1 MALVNQNGSL
11 VVRGG
16 ALGTGQ
22 DCCCE
27 QCCGCVPCR
36 TIDTSDYI
44 YYYTCTGFN
53 GCEQI
58 FGPAPAPDGS
68 HETLEECQ
76 QFCDFLGV
84 VCEDW
89 DYYENTYYEC
99 KGPIWGLPGSQQ
111 GPLTCEDCTREC
123 CTVSIVGCFGGG
135 ANGSIVADDDGFGA
149 SGTITEVLL
158 TRPGAGFAKLGRVEP
173 TLTISGADA
182 TFQLSPK
189 TGTCGLP
196 CWTIDSI
203 FIPPDSPIAMS
214 YSEGSHRIYPGG
226 PGVIWEEAAHVIMT
240 VERIAPDVT
249 VYVNDDGQGSGAV
262 LTPTLTEFISQ
273 DAGGGSPES
282 NTVGQRFWKVSAIAI
297 TNGGSGYEAF
307 DFNEFQGDFLRADV
321 TSPNSRRSPRFSF
334 FGTVDSVDENGAIT
348 AVSVYEIPGWIPGTS
363 TEPVLAGAFYRKR
376 VTGAIIQCGCGG
388 CYYSEDPELPPH
400 VSAVTVSITCR
411 DVINGSGAVINA
423 VVDDDTASET
433 FGQITELVLVNGGN
447 GYEDGCEDNPLP

>member
-1 MALVNQNGSL
+1 MAI
-11 VVRGG
+11 VRSDGKIVSKDG

-27 QCCGCVPCR
+27 QCCGCVPCK
-36 TIDTSDYI
+36 TLTDYI

-58 FGPAPAPDGS
+58 FGPAPAPGGS
-68 HETLEECQ
+68 YETLEECQ

-89 DYYENTYYEC
+89 NYYENTYYEC

-158 TRPGAGFAKLGRVEP
+158 TRPGAGYAKLGRAEP
-173 TLTISGADA
+173 TLVISGADA

-189 TGTCGLP
+189 TGSCNLP
-196 CWTIDSI
+196 CWTIVSI
-203 FIPPDSPIAMS
+203 SIPPDSPIRLL

-226 PGVIWEEAAHVIMT
+226 PGVIWEEAAHVIMNVETIPPTLT
-240 VERIAPDVT
+240 VEVF
-249 VYVNDDGQGSGAV
+249 NGSSGSGAV
-262 LTPTLTEFISQ
+262 LTPTLTEFISE
-273 DAGGGSPES
+273 DTGGVGGAGS
-282 NTVGQRFWKVSAIAI
+282 TVGEKFWTVSAIAI
-297 TNGGSGYEAF
+297 TNGGSGYTPF
-307 DFNEFQGDFLRADV
+307 DINTFTGDYLIVNV
-321 TSPNSRRSPRFSF
+321 TSGLSNPRMVF
-334 FGTVDSVDENGAIT
+334 FAFVASVDGNGAIT
-348 AVSVYEIPGWIPGTS
+348 AVTIYQPPPGS
-363 TEPVLAGAFYRKR
+363 EPPPPLTRLSGGFYDRGITG
-376 VTGAIIQCGCGG
+376 VTIRCGCGG
-388 CYYSEDPELPPH
+388 CYYTEDPELPPH
-400 VSAVTVSITCR
+400 VSPVTVSITCKTG
-411 DVINGSGAVINA
+411 INGSGAVINA
-423 VVDDDTASET
+423 VVDDDTSSET
-433 FGQITELVLVNGGN
+433 FGQITELVVVNGGN